1 MALDLLPC
9 QFAIQTIV
17 FLKNYQIAIPGRMVC
32 PLGPPAPSMMEV
44 VAQSRSKGS
53 NMGHLKGMVQ
63 TVQLELV
70 HKITAP
76 TFHNEKVVLMGER

>member
-1 MALDLLPC
+1 
-9 QFAIQTIV
+9 
-17 FLKNYQIAIPGRMVC
+17 
-32 PLGPPAPSMMEV
+32 MMEV